1 MDSNPST
8 TGTTGTTRTTS
19 TASDTSD
26 TSTASTASTPTHQST
41 IDADSVPTSFGVFK
55 PVGHLM
61 VGVPTQAQVDGL
73 EAALHA
79 AGWPT
84 DALQHFI
91 PRESV
96 PELAAMVDN
105 AGAMAGFGYEI
116 TLLRRYL
123 ALAEQG
129 YRWLLVKVSDSEH
142 AASAAET
149 ARVHGAVLA
158 VYYRRF
164 TVEDLI

>member
-1 MDSNPST
+1 MDTITPNSS
-8 TGTTGTTRTTS
+8 
-19 TASDTSD
+19 
-26 TSTASTASTPTHQST
+26 ASTAAIDT
-41 IDADSVPTSFGVFK
+41 IDADNVPTSFGVFK

-61 VGVPTQAQVDGL
+61 VGVPAQEQADRL
-73 EAALHA
+73 EAALRT
-79 AGWPT
+79 AGWPPG
-84 DALQHFI
+84 AMHHFV

-96 PELAAMVDN
+96 AELAAMVDN

-123 ALAEQG
+123 SLAEQG
-129 YRWLLVKVSDSEH
+129 YCWLLLKVSDSER
-142 AASAAET
+142 AGSAAET
-149 ARVHGAVLA
+149 ARSHGAVLA

>member
-1 MDSNPST
+1 MSTTNHTPDDSNLESSSPAPAFAPAPDPVPT
-8 TGTTGTTRTTS
+8 T
-19 TASDTSD
+19 
-26 TSTASTASTPTHQST
+26 
-41 IDADSVPTSFGVFK
+41 IEADSVPTSFGVFK
-55 PVGHLM
+55 PVGYLM
-61 VGVPTQAQVDGL
+61 VGVPTQPQTDSL

-79 AGWPT
+79 AGWPANEVQYFT
-84 DALQHFI
+84 

-96 PELAAMVDN
+96 AELAAMVDN

-123 ALAEQG
+123 TLAEQG
-129 YRWLLVKVSDSEH
+129 YRWLLVKVDDSEH
-142 AASAAET
+142 ASSAAET
-149 ARVHGAVLA
+149 ARQHGAVLA

>member
-1 MDSNPST
+1 MET
-8 TGTTGTTRTTS
+8 TDPNS
-19 TASDTSD
+19 S
-26 TSTASTASTPTHQST
+26 ASTDAIDT
-41 IDADSVPTSFGVFK
+41 IDADNVPTSFGVFK

-61 VGVPTQAQVDGL
+61 VGVPAQEQADRL
-73 EAALHA
+73 EAALRT
-79 AGWPT
+79 AGWPPG
-84 DALQHFI
+84 AMHHFV

-96 PELAAMVDN
+96 AELAAMVDN

-123 ALAEQG
+123 SLAEQG
-129 YRWLLVKVSDSEH
+129 YCWLLVKVSDSEH
-142 AASAAET
+142 AGSAAET
-149 ARVHGAVLA
+149 ARSHGAVLA

>member
-1 MDSNPST
+1 MDT
-8 TGTTGTTRTTS
+8 TTS
-19 TASDTSD
+19 TISASVDSF
-26 TSTASTASTPTHQST
+26 
-41 IDADSVPTSFGVFK
+41 DADSVPTSFGVFK

-61 VGVPTQAQVDGL
+61 VGVPKQAQADRL
-73 EAALHA
+73 QAALIT
-79 AGWPT
+79 AGWPPGT
-84 DALQHFI
+84 MHHFV

-96 PELAAMVDN
+96 AELAAMVDN

-123 ALAEQG
+123 SLAEQG
-129 YRWLLVKVSDSEH
+129 YCWLLVKVSDFEH
-142 AASAAET
+142 AASAANT
-149 ARVHGAVLA
+149 ARTHGAVLA

>member
-1 MDSNPST
+1 MDTTTTTPSAT
-8 TGTTGTTRTTS
+8 DQG
-19 TASDTSD
+19 
-26 TSTASTASTPTHQST
+26 T
-41 IDADSVPTSFGVFK
+41 IDADNVPTSFGVFK

-61 VGVPTQAQVDGL
+61 VGVPTQAQVDSL
-73 EAALHA
+73 EVALQP

-84 DALQHFI
+84 AALQRFI

-96 PELAAMVDN
+96 AELAAMVDN

-129 YRWLLVKVSDSEH
+129 YRWLLIKVDDSEH
-142 AASAAET
+142 AAVATEI
-149 ARVHGAVLA
+149 AREHGAVLA

>member
-1 MDSNPST
+1 MDT
-8 TGTTGTTRTTS
+8 TTPNS
-19 TASDTSD
+19 S
-26 TSTASTASTPTHQST
+26 ASTDAIDT
-41 IDADSVPTSFGVFK
+41 IDADNVPTSFGVFK

-61 VGVPTQAQVDGL
+61 VGVPAQEQADRL
-73 EAALHA
+73 EAALRT
-79 AGWPT
+79 AGWPPG
-84 DALQHFI
+84 AMHHFV

-96 PELAAMVDN
+96 AELAAMVDN

-123 ALAEQG
+123 SLAEQG
-129 YRWLLVKVSDSEH
+129 YCWLLVKVSDSEH
-142 AASAAET
+142 AGSAAET
-149 ARVHGAVLA
+149 ARSHGAVLA

>member
-1 MDSNPST
+1 MDTKTETDSMPKPALN
-8 TGTTGTTRTTS
+8 
-19 TASDTSD
+19 ADT
-26 TSTASTASTPTHQST
+26 
-41 IDADSVPTSFGVFK
+41 VPTSFGVFK
-55 PVGHLM
+55 PVGYLM
-61 VGVPTQAQVDGL
+61 VGVPTQAQVDAL
-73 EAALHA
+73 QAALLA
-79 AGWPT
+79 AGWPLGE
-84 DALQHFI
+84 LQHFT

-142 AASAAET
+142 AASATET
-149 ARVHGAVLA
+149 ARAHGAVLA

-164 TVEDLI
+164 TVEDMI

>member
-1 MDSNPST
+1 MDTITSNS
-8 TGTTGTTRTTS
+8 S
-19 TASDTSD
+19 
-26 TSTASTASTPTHQST
+26 ASTDAIDT

-61 VGVPTQAQVDGL
+61 VGLPTQAQADRL
-73 EAALHA
+73 EAALRT
-79 AGWPT
+79 AGWPPG
-84 DALQHFI
+84 AMHHFV
-91 PRESV
+91 PREEV
-96 PELAAMVDN
+96 AELAAMVDN

-123 ALAEQG
+123 SLAEQG
-129 YRWLLVKVSDSEH
+129 YCWLLVKVSDSEH
-142 AASAAET
+142 AATAAET
-149 ARVHGAVLA
+149 ARTHGAVLA

>member
-1 MDSNPST
+1 MDSN
-8 TGTTGTTRTTS
+8 TS
-19 TASDTSD
+19 NSSASVDNPVDTSPD
-26 TSTASTASTPTHQST
+26 TRADT

-61 VGVPTQAQVDGL
+61 VGVPTQAQSDSL

-79 AGWPT
+79 AGWP
-84 DALQHFI
+84 AEAVRHFV

-96 PELAAMVDN
+96 AELAAMVDN
-105 AGAMAGFGYEI
+105 AGAAAGFGYEI

-129 YRWLLVKVSDSEH
+129 YAWLLVKVSDSEQ

-149 ARVHGAVLA
+149 ARSHAAVLA

>member
-1 MDSNPST
+1 MSTTNHTPDDSNLESSSPAPAPAFAPAPDPVPT
-8 TGTTGTTRTTS
+8 T
-19 TASDTSD
+19 
-26 TSTASTASTPTHQST
+26 
-41 IDADSVPTSFGVFK
+41 IEADSVPTSFGVFK
-55 PVGHLM
+55 PVGYVM
-61 VGVPTQAQVDGL
+61 VGVPTQPQTDSL

-79 AGWPT
+79 AGWP
-84 DALQHFI
+84 ANEVQHFT

-96 PELAAMVDN
+96 AELAAMVDN

-123 ALAEQG
+123 TLAEQG
-129 YRWLLVKVSDSEH
+129 YRWLLVKVDDSEH
-142 AASAAET
+142 ASSAAET
-149 ARVHGAVLA
+149 ARQHGAVLA